1 MLGLFDH
8 PYIDKERL
16 KKVNHTDASRAVAL
30 QAAREGIS
38 LLKNENSLLPLG
50 PGVHSVAVIGPLA
63 QSTYLGGYANKQ
75 GKGVAIVEGLKQRA
89 GNSLDVKYE
98 AGYSPD
104 TSAAKQTENL
114 QKAINAVN
122 NADVAIVVLGE
133 DINEVGEGKDRS
145 NLDLSA
151 QQNAPY

>member
-1 MLGLFDH
+1 MQFYDFPHAQFFTAMTEALKSKQLSAGNLNRAVADVLRVKFMLGLFDH

-98 AGYSPD
+98 ARVF
-104 TSAAKQTENL
+104 A
-114 QKAINAVN
+114 
-122 NADVAIVVLGE
+122 
-133 DINEVGEGKDRS
+133 
-145 NLDLSA
+145 
-151 QQNAPY
+151 